1 MSNVYVD
8 LEVVIKAKGEV
19 QKMRKIVK
27 IFAVILVISVM
38 FLSFSYASPFKGAP
52 LMEKERTRLQF
63 SQEYRNLIRERERVE
78 AQIQLL
84 LRSGKINSEELQKYL
99 GKLKDLDDEMYTKY
113 KKDLIDNL
121 SKVLKLKEEQSQ
133 KVEDLLNK
141 YLDEIRNLRIQLR
154 DKNLE
159 MRTLEENQQDKE
171 KELREEIYKI
181 KNEIREK
188 QRTMFKELKQ
198 VLDQEQ
204 FRILVRLMQRYN
216 IRIRIKVF

>member
-1 MSNVYVD
+1 
-8 LEVVIKAKGEV
+8 
-19 QKMRKIVK
+19 MRKIIK
-27 IFAVILVISVM
+27 IFAVILVILVM
-38 FLSFSYASPFKGAP
+38 FLSFSYASPFRGNP
-52 LMEKERTRLQF
+52 LIVKERTRLQF
-63 SQEYRNLIRERERVE
+63 SQEYRNLIRERDRIE

-84 LRSGKINSEELQKYL
+84 LRSGKVDSEELQKYL
-99 GKLKDLDDEMYTKY
+99 GKLKDLDDKIYTKF
-113 KKDLIDNL
+113 KKDLIDDL
-121 SKVLKLKEEQSQ
+121 SKVLKLKEEQIQ

-159 MRTLEENQQDKE
+159 MRTLEVSQQDRQ

-181 KNEIREK
+181 KNEIRDK
-188 QRTMFKELKQ
+188 QKTMFKELKQ

>member
-1 MSNVYVD
+1 
-8 LEVVIKAKGEV
+8 
-19 QKMRKIVK
+19 MRKIIK

-38 FLSFSYASPFKGAP
+38 FLSFSYASPFRGNP
-52 LMEKERTRLQF
+52 LIVNERTRLQF
-63 SQEYRNLIRERERVE
+63 SQEYRNLIRERDRIE
-78 AQIQLL
+78 AQIRLF
-84 LRSGKINSEELQKYL
+84 LRSGKVDSEELQKYL
-99 GKLKDLDDEMYTKY
+99 GKLKDLNDKIYAKF
-113 KKDLIDNL
+113 KKDLIDDL
-121 SKVLKLKEEQSQ
+121 SKVLKLKEEQKQ

-141 YLDEIRNLRIQLR
+141 YLDEIRSLRIQLR

-159 MRTLEENQQDKE
+159 MRALEENQQDRQ

-181 KNEIREK
+181 KNEIRDK
-188 QRTMFKELKQ
+188 QKTMFKELKQ

>member
-1 MSNVYVD
+1 
-8 LEVVIKAKGEV
+8 
-19 QKMRKIVK
+19 MRKIIK
-27 IFAVILVISVM
+27 IFAVILVILVM
-38 FLSFSYASPFKGAP
+38 FLSFSYASPFRGNP
-52 LMEKERTRLQF
+52 LILKERTRLQF
-63 SQEYRNLIRERERVE
+63 SQEYRNLIRERDRIE

-84 LRSGKINSEELQKYL
+84 LRSGKVDSEELQKYL
-99 GKLKDLDDEMYTKY
+99 GKLKDLDDKIYTKF
-113 KKDLIDNL
+113 KKDLIDDL
-121 SKVLKLKEEQSQ
+121 SKVLKLKEEQIQ

-159 MRTLEENQQDKE
+159 MRTLEENQQDRQ

-181 KNEIREK
+181 KNEIRDK
-188 QRTMFKELKQ
+188 QKTMFKELKQ

>member
-1 MSNVYVD
+1 
-8 LEVVIKAKGEV
+8 
-19 QKMRKIVK
+19 MRKIIK

-38 FLSFSYASPFKGAP
+38 FLSFSYASPFRGNP
-52 LMEKERTRLQF
+52 LVVNERTRLQF
-63 SQEYRNLIRERERVE
+63 SQEYRNLIRERDRIE
-78 AQIQLL
+78 AQIRLL
-84 LRSGKINSEELQKYL
+84 LRSGKVDSEELQKYL
-99 GKLKDLDDEMYTKY
+99 GKLKDLDDKIYTKF
-113 KKDLIDNL
+113 KKDLIDDL
-121 SKVLKLKEEQSQ
+121 SKVLKLKEEQIQ

-159 MRTLEENQQDKE
+159 MRTLEENQQDRQ

-181 KNEIREK
+181 KNEIRDK
-188 QRTMFKELKQ
+188 QKTMFKELKQ

>member
-1 MSNVYVD
+1 
-8 LEVVIKAKGEV
+8 
-19 QKMRKIVK
+19 MRKIIK
-27 IFAVILVISVM
+27 IFAVILVILVM
-38 FLSFSYASPFKGAP
+38 FLSFSYASPFRGNP
-52 LMEKERTRLQF
+52 LIVKERTRLQF
-63 SQEYRNLIRERERVE
+63 SQEYRNLIRERDRIE

-84 LRSGKINSEELQKYL
+84 LRSGKVDSEELQKYL
-99 GKLKDLDDEMYTKY
+99 GKLKDLDDKIYTKF
-113 KKDLIDNL
+113 KKDLIDDL
-121 SKVLKLKEEQSQ
+121 SKVLKLKEEQIQ

-159 MRTLEENQQDKE
+159 MRTLEENQQDRQ

-181 KNEIREK
+181 KNEIRDK
-188 QRTMFKELKQ
+188 QKTMFKELKQ

>member
-1 MSNVYVD
+1 
-8 LEVVIKAKGEV
+8 
-19 QKMRKIVK
+19 MRKIIK

-38 FLSFSYASPFKGAP
+38 FLSFSYASPFRGNP
-52 LMEKERTRLQF
+52 LVVKERTRLQF
-63 SQEYRNLIRERERVE
+63 SQEYRNLIRERDRIE
-78 AQIQLL
+78 AQIRLL
-84 LRSGKINSEELQKYL
+84 LRSGKVDSEELQKYL
-99 GKLKDLDDEMYTKY
+99 GKLKDLDDKIYAKF

-121 SKVLKLKEEQSQ
+121 SKVLKLKEEQKQ

-141 YLDEIRNLRIQLR
+141 YLDEIRSLRIQLR

-159 MRTLEENQQDKE
+159 MRALEENQQDRQ

-181 KNEIREK
+181 KNEIRDK
-188 QRTMFKELKQ
+188 QKTMFKELKQ

>member
-1 MSNVYVD
+1 
-8 LEVVIKAKGEV
+8 
-19 QKMRKIVK
+19 MRKIIK

-38 FLSFSYASPFKGAP
+38 FLSFSYASPFRGNP
-52 LMEKERTRLQF
+52 LVVNERTRLQF
-63 SQEYRNLIRERERVE
+63 SQEYRNLIRERDRIE
-78 AQIQLL
+78 AQIRLL
-84 LRSGKINSEELQKYL
+84 LRSGKVDSEELQKYL
-99 GKLKDLDDEMYTKY
+99 GKLKDLDDKIYAKF

-121 SKVLKLKEEQSQ
+121 SKVLKLKEEQKQ

-141 YLDEIRNLRIQLR
+141 YLDEIRSLRIQLR

-159 MRTLEENQQDKE
+159 MRALEVSQQDRQ